1 MSAQTSQLLS
11 DVSELQADSYCTEFT
26 VREQKQSYPKSVWKK
41 ELEAK
46 SKNRI
51 LVLTLQLRRVF
62 SGDLKTVGEA
72 EVLIQRARI
81 SRVCSC
87 ESCNSQ

>member
-1 MSAQTSQLLS
+1 MSPA
-11 DVSELQADSYCTEFT
+11 ELQADSYCTEFT

-46 SKNRI
+46 SKNRM

-62 SGDLKTVGEA
+62 SGVGEA